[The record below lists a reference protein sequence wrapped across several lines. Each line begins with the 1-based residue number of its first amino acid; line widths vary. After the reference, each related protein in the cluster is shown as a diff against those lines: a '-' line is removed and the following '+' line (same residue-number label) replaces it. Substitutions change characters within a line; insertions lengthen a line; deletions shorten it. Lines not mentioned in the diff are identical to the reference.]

1 MRAEESFDIHTIH
14 QSSNYSKQINLH
26 MAPSLGILIL
36 SLVLLAAQLS
46 LIYVIGICLAIAALA
61 SLLVVLQPWFLPYP

>member
-26 MAPSLGILIL
+26 MAPLLGILIL
-36 SLVLLAAQLS
+36 SLVLLVAQL
-46 LIYVIGICLAIAALA
+46 GLA
-61 SLLVVLQPWFLPYP
+61 